1 MTVVM
6 EALRRVLE
14 WLTVGLVAFI
24 TILVTAEVI
33 LRGLFD
39 YPLIVT
45 DEASRYLMIWIVML
59 AGALV
64 TQTDDHI
71 RIEMLPKTLSFPV
84 RKMLRIGSQV
94 LVIVFLTVFL
104 VATLTILPGMRGDR
118 TVTLGISMFWVY
130 LSLPV
135 GAILMLTVTAW
146 NTWRVLRARNDS
158 ELALDPTT
166 AGPT

>member
-1 MTVVM
+1 
-6 EALRRVLE
+6 
-14 WLTVGLVAFI
+14 
-24 TILVTAEVI
+24 
-33 LRGLFD
+33 
-39 YPLIVT
+39 
-45 DEASRYLMIWIVML
+45 
-59 AGALV
+59 
-64 TQTDDHI
+64 
-71 RIEMLPKTLSFPV
+71 
-84 RKMLRIGSQV
+84 
-94 LVIVFLTVFL
+94 
-104 VATLTILPGMRGDR
+104 MRGDR